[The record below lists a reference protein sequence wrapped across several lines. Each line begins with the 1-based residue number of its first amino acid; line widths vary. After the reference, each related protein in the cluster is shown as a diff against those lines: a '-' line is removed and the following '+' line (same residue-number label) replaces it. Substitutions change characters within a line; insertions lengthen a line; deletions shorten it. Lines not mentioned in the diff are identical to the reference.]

1 MLLGKRSFVFSNDYD
16 DDDDDDVGVQK
27 ENNNHNSN
35 ITIGNTRRYLIYDE

>member
-1 MLLGKRSFVFSNDYD
+1 MLLGKHSFVFPND

-27 ENNNHNSN
+27 VNNNYSNN